1 MSEFDKAFKKYKYKL
16 EATLR
21 REFLMD
27 VIDVDV
33 AIGFAMDEVVS
44 RIRGHVWG
52 ESESV
57 QKVSITYPA
66 DWKQA
71 VKERFFPAWALKRW
85 PVRNKIIT
93 MDVKCFYP
101 NFRPKLDGE
110 EHRLVIFKKETER
123 EDA

>member
-1 MSEFDKAFKKYKYKL
+1 MSEFDKALTKYKYAIVQVL
-16 EATLR
+16 EPELLIDA
-21 REFLMD
+21 
-27 VIDVDV
+27 IDVSTH
-33 AIGFAMDEVVS
+33 VS
-44 RIRGHVWG
+44 FLTDQLAVRIRGHVWG

-71 VKERFFPAWALKRW
+71 VKERFFPEWALKRW

-110 EHRLVIFKKETER
+110 EHRLAIFKKETES
-123 EDA
+123 E